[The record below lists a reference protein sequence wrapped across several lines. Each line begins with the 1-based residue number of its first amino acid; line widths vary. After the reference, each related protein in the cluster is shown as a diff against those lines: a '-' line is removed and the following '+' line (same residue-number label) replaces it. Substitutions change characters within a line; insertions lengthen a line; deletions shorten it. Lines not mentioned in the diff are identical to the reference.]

1 MTQSGVAT
9 ERQAFL
15 LTASKCMI
23 THIYLYIMSVLV
35 WGGDLCRI
43 TISEVVFLL
52 VAQGSRAGHLQRVN
66 LRQEALTEKKVL
78 IRMCV
83 NRRMKHVEY
92 KSPL

>member
-1 MTQSGVAT
+1 
-9 ERQAFL
+9 
-15 LTASKCMI
+15 MI

-66 LRQEALTEKKVL
+66 LRQEALTEKK
-78 IRMCV
+78 C
-83 NRRMKHVEY
+83 
-92 KSPL
+92 S

>member
-23 THIYLYIMSVLV
+23 THIYFYIMLV
-35 WGGDLCRI
+35 WAGDLLFIII

-66 LRQEALTEKKVL
+66 LRQEVLTEKK
-78 IRMCV
+78 C
-83 NRRMKHVEY
+83 
-92 KSPL
+92 S